1 MTFPGTA
8 MNFIF
13 AIYIFISYQYDN
25 NMWNREN
32 SSLFILINDDA
43 VISQTVTEEQ
53 SNKNKQDKLRLQ
65 M

>member
-8 MNFIF
+8 MNLLF
-13 AIYIFISYQYDN
+13 AIYIFINYQYDN